1 MIKVFETFNFS
12 LVGQA
17 RSLLEAEGIATFVR
31 NEFASSV
38 MGEIPFIEVCPQPFV
53 LDESEAGRA
62 SGLLKSFESSPPA
75 NDWKCPQCDSEVEGP
90 FGQCWSCGQL
100 RPA

>member
-1 MIKVFETFNFS
+1 MIKVFESFNFS
-12 LVGQA
+12 QVGQA
-17 RSLLEAEGIATFVR
+17 RSLLESEGISTFIR

-38 MGEIPFIEVCPQPFV
+38 MGEVPFIEVCPQLFILDPEQAEQARELLRPFANV
-53 LDESEAGRA
+53 PLA
-62 SGLLKSFESSPPA
+62 S
-75 NDWKCPQCDSEVEGP
+75 DWLCPQCGLEIEGP